1 MQREAEVKMMLKRYA
16 KGAGAILSLLC
27 ALQVV
32 AAPSADAY
40 YSANATRVRVQSQ
53 HSQTYWQRHPKVK
66 AAAIGGGVGAAGGA
80 LVGGLTGHGVVRG
93 AAIGAG
99 TGAGVGLIRSSK
111 TLKRHPIMRDVA
123 TGTTAGLG
131 IGWAGGRGGSRA
143 FKGAAIGGAV
153 GLGVGL
159 FKNLR

>member
-1 MQREAEVKMMLKRYA
+1 MLNRNA
-16 KGAGAILSLLC
+16 KGVGTVLSLVC
-27 ALQVV
+27 ALQVST
-32 AAPSADAY
+32 ALQADAY
-40 YSANATRVRVQSQ
+40 YNATATRVRVRNHVQQ
-53 HSQTYWQRHPKVK
+53 GTYWQRHPKVK

-99 TGAGVGLIRSSK
+99 TGAGVGLIRSSR

-131 IGWAGGRGGSRA
+131 VGWAGGRGGSLSLIHIFQPDIKCGEVHHVRRT
-143 FKGAAIGGAV
+143 GQ
-153 GLGVGL
+153 GLT
-159 FKNLR
+159 KS

>member
-1 MQREAEVKMMLKRYA
+1 MLNGYA
-16 KGAGAILSLLC
+16 KNTGAVLALVC
-27 ALQVV
+27 ALQIGTM
-32 AAPSADAY
+32 SESDAY
-40 YSANATRVRVQSQ
+40 YSAGTTKVRVKHPQQAQ
-53 HSQTYWQRHPKVK
+53 HTQTYWQRHPKVK
-66 AAAIGGGVGAAGGA
+66 SAAIGGGVGAAGGA

-99 TGAGVGLIRSSK
+99 TGAGVGLIRSSN
-111 TLKRHPIMRDVA
+111 TLKRHPIARDAA
-123 TGTTAGLG
+123 TGTAAGLG

>member
-1 MQREAEVKMMLKRYA
+1 MMLNRYA
-16 KGAGAILSLLC
+16 KAAGTALSLVC
-27 ALQVV
+27 ALQIGSVQV
-32 AAPSADAY
+32 ADAASTY
-40 YSANATRVRVQSQ
+40 YSAGATRVRVAQKK
-53 HSQTYWQRHPKVK
+53 TYWQRHPKVK

-99 TGAGVGLIRSSK
+99 TGAGVGLIRSSH
-111 TLKRHPIMRDVA
+111 TLKRHPIARDAA
-123 TGTTAGLG
+123 TGTVAGLG